1 MKILLRVLA
10 ILLGLVLI
18 TQVDV
23 IVRMVLSG
31 GLTALVHSGA
41 LGILTIAGW
50 FLILSAGPLAVVQ
63 LWRLRRIGLFTTAAL
78 TGLALCYYLLGLLF
92 LRSPGAN
99 VNSIVRA
106 IIINAVM
113 LTLLLLPR
121 VRGACS

>member
-63 LWRLRRIGLFTTAAL
+63 LWRLRRIGLFITAGL

-99 VNSIVRA
+99 VTSIVRA

-121 VRGACS
+121 VRRACS